1 MKDRNKICLKK
12 QKTMFLKNGQFWG
25 YTDTLKHCITEEKFT
40 TKIRIIYDASA
51 RISSDA
57 PNINICLHV
66 GPSLLP
72 YLRALLMKFRIP
84 QKAMTAD
91 IKKAFL
97 QVELSEVDWG
107 ATRFL
112 KIKNVQE
119 ATDVERNIECHRF
132 H

>member
-1 MKDRNKICLKK
+1 MKDRNKIYLKK
-12 QKTMFLKNGQFWG
+12 QKTIFLKNGQFWG
-25 YTDTLKHCITEEKFT
+25 YTDTLKYCITEERFT

-57 PNINICLHV
+57 PNKNICLHI

-84 QKAMTAD
+84 QKAVTAD

-97 QVELSEVDWG
+97 QVKLIG
-107 ATRFL
+107 
-112 KIKNVQE
+112 VQQ
-119 ATDVERNIECHRF
+119 DS
-132 H
+132 